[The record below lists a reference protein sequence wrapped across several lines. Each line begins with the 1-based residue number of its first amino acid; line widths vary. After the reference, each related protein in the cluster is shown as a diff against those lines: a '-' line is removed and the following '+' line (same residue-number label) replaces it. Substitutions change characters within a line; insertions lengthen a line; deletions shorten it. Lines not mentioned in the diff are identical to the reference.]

1 MTRKAFDRYDEP
13 VNIDIDPEE
22 GLKVLLQIEP
32 CDDATDQEVPE

>member
-1 MTRKAFDRYDEP
+1 MTRKAFDKYDEP

-32 CDDATDQEVPE
+32 REDSPNEASDN